1 MNWSAEKGDIIRLS
15 WILLILNIYKR
26 KFNVDIWKQDKAAA
40 KKRKKKV
47 ERESLESE
55 KTGFEWNENE
65 VI

>member
-1 MNWSAEKGDIIRLS
+1 MNIIDFE
-15 WILLILNIYKR
+15 YKR

-40 KKRKKKV
+40 KKEKKKV

>member
-1 MNWSAEKGDIIRLS
+1 MLTFENKTKQQR
-15 WILLILNIYKR
+15 R
-26 KFNVDIWKQDKAAA
+26 KK
-40 KKRKKKV
+40 KKKV